1 MTVTNGSI
9 LSVPEA
15 VVGFAQAPLVPVVRI
30 PPSPKRGGGEWMPGS
45 GSHDALR
52 FGILSGKFQRQV
64 WASL

>member
-30 PPSPKRGGGEWMPGS
+30 PPSPKRGGGERRPGS
-45 GSHDALR
+45 GRYDALR
-52 FGILSGKFQRQV
+52 FSILSGKFQRQV